1 MDFYIIKDGIE
12 NVVDEMQ
19 FANIYKPA
27 GWKKDPKFY
36 KPTEQ
41 DKTIKE
47 LKTETKIRN
56 YTKAKKVKQEVFND
70 NIIKK
75 G

>member
-1 MDFYIIKDGIE
+1 MDFHIIKDGIE
-12 NVVDEMQ
+12 NVVDEMR
-19 FANIYKPA
+19 FANIYQPA
-27 GWKKDPKFY
+27 GWKKDNRFHA
-36 KPTEQ
+36 TQQE
-41 DKTIKE
+41 DKIIKE
-47 LKTETKIRN
+47 LKVEEKIKN